1 MENSFLKVKN
11 YLSELGLTIVEENE
25 QENVLV
31 VEKEEEGISNMII
44 ICSEPIL
51 IMQQFLFEIKTDDA
65 DIYKR
70 LLQKNQDIIHGSF
83 ALDESG
89 TKVLFRDTLQLEN
102 LDLNELEGSLNSLA
116 FLLSEYSNQILEFA
130 KR

>member
-51 IMQQFLFEIKTDDA
+51 IMQQFLFELKTDDA

-70 LLQKNQDIIHGSF
+70 LLQKNQDIIHGAF

>member
-1 MENSFLKVKN
+1 MEKSFLKVKN
-11 YLSELGLTIVEENE
+11 YLSELGLTIIEENE

-31 VEKEEEGISNMII
+31 VEKEAEGISNMII
-44 ICSEPIL
+44 ICSDPIL
-51 IMQQFLFEIKTDDA
+51 IMQQFLFELKTGDA
-65 DIYKR
+65 AVYKR
-70 LLQKNQDIIHGSF
+70 LLQKNQDIIHGAF

-89 TKVLFRDTLQLEN
+89 TKVVFRDTLQLEN

-116 FLLSEYSNQILEFA
+116 FLLSEYSSQILEFA

>member
-1 MENSFLKVKN
+1 MENSLLKVKN

-25 QENVLV
+25 QENVLI
-31 VEKEEEGISNMII
+31 VEKEEDGISNMII
-44 ICSEPIL
+44 ICSDPIL
-51 IMQQFLFEIKTDDA
+51 IMQQFIFELKNDDL
-65 DIYKR
+65 DVYKR
-70 LLQKNQDIIHGSF
+70 LLQKNQDIIHGAF

>member
-70 LLQKNQDIIHGSF
+70 LLQKNQDIIHGAF